1 MSNKTLYKDFKDKE
15 ISAQQERV
23 MMFIAE
29 WVRTKKTPVPQ
40 KEIMLAM
47 KEQGMTVDAIK
58 WALNILLA
66 KHYVRKA
73 WTEKQNTTAY
83 VQLRGV

>member
-1 MSNKTLYKDFKDKE
+1 MSKTLYKDFKDRE
-15 ISAQQERV
+15 ISVQQERV

-29 WVRTKKTPVPQ
+29 WVRIKKTPVPQ

-47 KEQGMTVDAIK
+47 RAQGMTVDMIK
-58 WALNILLA
+58 WALNTLLV
-66 KHYVRKA
+66 KSYIRKA

-83 VQLRGV
+83 VQLRGI

>member
-1 MSNKTLYKDFKDKE
+1 MSNTIYKDFKDKE

-23 MMFIAE
+23 MMFIVE
-29 WVRTKKTPVPQ
+29 WVRTKKVPVPQ

-47 KEQGMTVDAIK
+47 RAEGMTVDAIK
-58 WALNILLA
+58 WALNMLLA
-66 KHYVRKA
+66 KHYIRKA

-83 VQLRGV
+83 VQLRGI

>member
-1 MSNKTLYKDFKDKE
+1 MSNTIYKDFKDKE

-40 KEIMLAM
+40 KEIMLSM
-47 KEQGMTVDAIK
+47 REQGMTVDAIK
-58 WALNILLA
+58 WALNMLLA
-66 KHYVRKA
+66 KAYIRKA

-83 VQLRGV
+83 VQLRGI